1 MSNLNK
7 WPEFAASI
15 LAPPFCLFC
24 GRLGSFLCDHCHGH
38 LAILPSYDYSLQF
51 RSRYQARGEQYYP
64 RHTLALL
71 DYDRV
76 SAKLLARFKYQGES
90 RLAKPF
96 AFWLYQYLFFP
107 EVEAL
112 TFVPLSFQR
121 QAQRGYNQAQL
132 LSQNLAAFLHL
143 PCWDLLERPHSCQPQ
158 AAKTR
163 RERLA
168 IMQQNWTLKQSVV
181 GKKLLVV
188 DDVITTGATLNQ
200 AAKTLLLAGAFRV
213 DVLALA
219 IDSEQS

>member
-1 MSNLNK
+1 M
-7 WPEFAASI
+7 
-15 LAPPFCLFC
+15 
-24 GRLGSFLCDHCHGH
+24 
-38 LAILPSYDYSLQF
+38 
-51 RSRYQARGEQYYP
+51 
-64 RHTLALL
+64 
-71 DYDRV
+71 
-76 SAKLLARFKYQGES
+76 
-90 RLAKPF
+90 
-96 AFWLYQYLFFP
+96 
-107 EVEAL
+107 
-112 TFVPLSFQR
+112 
-121 QAQRGYNQAQL
+121 
-132 LSQNLAAFLHL
+132 
-143 PCWDLLERPHSCQPQ
+143 LERPHSCQPQ